1 MALHLLGA
9 GSEGRETGS
18 DQRECIISYACFGCS
33 YGLSTGW
40 TGQNGVELSRDVAL
54 QTADDLGLGLSLS
67 GPPLHVGAGGCMPGH
82 PADRDQVQRRA
93 RLAVAATAQPMAG
106 GLAG

>member
-1 MALHLLGA
+1 MAGFATAILPGQEALFTLPPLHPLYP
-9 GSEGRETGS
+9 
-18 DQRECIISYACFGCS
+18 IGCS

-40 TGQNGVELSRDVAL
+40 TGQDGVELSRDVAL
-54 QTADDLGLGLSLS
+54 QTADDLGLSLS

-82 PADRDQVQRRA
+82 PADRDQVQRRV

-106 GLAG
+106 GRAG